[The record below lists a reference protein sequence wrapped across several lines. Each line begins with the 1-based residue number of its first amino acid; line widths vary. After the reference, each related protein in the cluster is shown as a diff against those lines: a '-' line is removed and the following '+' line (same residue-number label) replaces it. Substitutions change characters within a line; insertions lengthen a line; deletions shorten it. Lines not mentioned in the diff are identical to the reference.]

1 MPDSHITKRALAEAM
16 KELMA
21 ESPMSKITIG
31 DIVDRCAMNRKS
43 FYYHFKDKYDLVNWI
58 YYTEFVEDLIKNP
71 TETSWELLLR
81 ICDFFYENKSFYIN
95 ALQVTGQNS
104 FSEYFNEVMQE
115 IILIRIGNMIAEGEN
130 KEFYANFFAD
140 AICVSITKWL
150 LSGAETAPKKFVNL
164 MKSAMTEIAIEITQ
178 GKDIL

>member
-1 MPDSHITKRALAEAM
+1 MPDSNITKRALAEAM

-31 DIVDRCAMNRKS
+31 DIVDICAMNRKS

-58 YYTEFVEDLIKNP
+58 YYTEFVEDVIKNP
-71 TETSWELLLR
+71 TETSEELLQR

-104 FSEYFNEVMQE
+104 FSEYFNEIMQK
-115 IILIRIGNMIAEGEN
+115 IILIRIENMIAKGEN

-150 LSGAETAPKKFVNL
+150 LNGAEITPQKFVNL
-164 MKSAMTEIAIEITQ
+164 IKSAMAEIAIEIT
-178 GKDIL
+178 